1 MNKSQRLYGFT
12 LVELIIVI
20 AIIGILATIS
30 IIGFGRYQGDTR
42 DARRSSSATVIAEA
56 LEKYYDLNG
65 EYPSCSAISAT
76 TVTSS
81 TLKNVDTGTV
91 IAPQAATGTTNSLKC
106 TSAGNVLATTGTDFF
121 EYQGDGSTSCNNSGS
136 CLSFVLKYRQEG
148 NAGSIKTIVSRRNT
162 AIATSGNISDLGAT
176 PIPFSTIK
184 LAWSPVT
191 NATSYAIQQSATNNS
206 FPADGSLTSTTSAT
220 NATTITGLPPNTPY
234 FYRVAPIASTGQ
246 GNWSNIVST
255 ATLHISAPS
264 SSSANVNSASPLSQI
279 DYSWSGVAYA
289 SSYTIDYSTCSS
301 FCSGVTTIAG
311 LTSTSQS
318 ITGLAAGTPYY
329 FRAKAIAPDDT
340 SSYSATVSAT
350 TLQLAT
356 PGSTNANANGSNPS
370 TQIDYS
376 WGSVA
381 YASSYTV
388 DYSTCST
395 FCSSITTR
403 TGITGTTIS
412 VTGLAAGT
420 QLYFRVKA
428 VAPNNTSSYSATVS
442 AATYVPT
449 PTGLSTTVNSS
460 TQITTSWTAV
470 AGATS
475 YKVEYSYSSSFS
487 PLYSTTTSSSSV
499 PIGAL
504 LQGQY
509 WYFRV
514 YALIGA
520 VSSTVSSTA
529 SSLTPIDQPAA
540 ASFNVDT
547 TTWLSGAHH
556 IVSYISY
563 CPGGTSVNQGVG
575 FRNGFGS
582 SGFSGPNYTLNYWH
596 SWGFSDWWDRGT
608 NIIPAGSQVQ
618 YQSNYNCY
626 TAYTTS
632 PSAPTT
638 VSYITVN

>member
-1 MNKSQRLYGFT
+1 M
-12 LVELIIVI
+12 
-20 AIIGILATIS
+20 AI
-30 IIGFGRYQGDTR
+30 
-42 DARRSSSATVIAEA
+42 
-56 LEKYYDLNG
+56 
-65 EYPSCSAISAT
+65 
-76 TVTSS
+76 
-81 TLKNVDTGTV
+81 TG
-91 IAPQAATGTTNSLKC
+91 A
-106 TSAGNVLATTGTDFF
+106 DFF
-121 EYQGDGSTSCNNSGS
+121 EYQGDGSTSCNSSGS
-136 CLSFVLKYRQEG
+136 CLNFVLKYREEG

-162 AIATSGNISDLGAT
+162 AIATSGDISDLGAT

-191 NATSYAIQQSATNNS
+191 NATSYTIQQSATNNS
-206 FPADGSLTSTTSAT
+206 FPADGSLTSTTSTT
-220 NATTITGLPPNTPY
+220 NAATITGLTANTPY
-234 FYRVAPIASTGQ
+234 YYRVAPIASTGQ

-255 ATLHISAPS
+255 ATLHISAPG
-264 SSSANVNSASPLSQI
+264 SSSANANS
-279 DYSWSGVAYA
+279 
-289 SSYTIDYSTCSS
+289 
-301 FCSGVTTIAG
+301 
-311 LTSTSQS
+311 
-318 ITGLAAGTPYY
+318 
-329 FRAKAIAPDDT
+329 
-340 SSYSATVSAT
+340 
-350 TLQLAT
+350 
-356 PGSTNANANGSNPS
+356 SNPS

-403 TGITGTTIS
+403 TGITATTIS

-420 QLYFRVKA
+420 QLYFRAKA
-428 VAPNNTSSYSATVS
+428 IAPDDTSSYSATAS
-442 AATYVPT
+442 ATTYVPA
-449 PTGLSTTVNSS
+449 PTGLATTVNSS
-460 TQITTSWTAV
+460 TQITPSWTAV

-487 PLYSTTTSSSSV
+487 PLYSTTTSSTSV

-529 SSLTPIDQPAA
+529 SGLTPIDQPAA

-563 CPGGTSVNQGVG
+563 CPSGTNVNQGVG
-575 FRNGFGS
+575 FRNGFAS

-596 SWGFSDWWDRGT
+596 SWGFSDWWDRGN
-608 NIIPAGSQVQ
+608 NIVPAGSQVQ